1 MKNQINGYDDMYT
14 VLANERKVGG
24 VIESEYLRLSSGD
37 EFHNVVITKVELI
50 GSALCSIGCVTESG
64 QRLIVNAKDISMIH
78 QPEHKKIFELRNQ
91 TFKHIK
97 MKEKLQYLKRLFEL
111 NEGSYNPF
119 FKEEAAM
126 LIEDIGFNNA
136 KQEIDVSVIFPEE
149 KVYTIA

>member
-37 EFHNVVITKVELI
+37 EFYNVVITKVELI
-50 GSALCSIGCVTESG
+50 GSALCSIGCVTENG
-64 QRLIVNAKDISMIH
+64 QKLIVNAKDISMIH
-78 QPEHKKIFELRNQ
+78 QPEHKKIFEIRNQ
-91 TFKHIK
+91 TFKHTK
-97 MKEKLQYLKRLFEL
+97 MKEKLKYLKRLFEL

-126 LIEDIGFNNA
+126 IIEDIGLSNA
-136 KQEIDVSVIFPEE
+136 KQEIDVSVIYPEE